1 MSRYTRQFHAA
12 VIPASM
18 LIFFSAGC
26 AKEPATTMALAPSPG
41 GAAGASASSS
51 DEGGGQVSGVVGGG
65 GRGVMGAGGGAQ
77 GVGGAAGGEDVGA
90 GVGRSDFAAGGG
102 GAAGSSLAKGGAA
115 GGASNVARGGA
126 GGGASSLAQSGSQLV
141 AAARPQPKEFGGAT
155 GLQDIHF
162 DFDKYVI
169 RPEDAELLS
178 ADADW
183 LREHPRAVI
192 LIEGHCD
199 DRGTNEYNL
208 ALGNHRAESAL
219 KFLLSRGIARSRMST
234 LSYGEERPLCTEE
247 TEECWAQNRRAHFLV
262 KHQ

>member
-1 MSRYTRQFHAA
+1 MSRYTWQLHAA

-18 LIFFSAGC
+18 LILFSAGC
-26 AKEPATTMALAPSPG
+26 AKEPATMMALAPSPG

-51 DEGGGQVSGVVGGG
+51 DEGGGQGGGVVG
-65 GRGVMGAGGGAQ
+65 RGGGAQ
-77 GVGGAAGGEDVGA
+77 DVSGGGAQDAGGG
-90 GVGRSDFAAGGG
+90 GRSDFAAGGG
-102 GAAGSSLAKGGAA
+102 GAAGSSLARGG
-115 GGASNVARGGA
+115 GGA
-126 GGGASSLAQSGSQLV
+126 GASSVAQSGSGAMV
-141 AAARPQPKEFGGAT
+141 AAARPQPKEFSGVT

-162 DFDKYVI
+162 DFDKYAL
-169 RPEDAELLS
+169 RPEDAQLLS
-178 ADADW
+178 ANAEW

-219 KFLLSRGIARSRMST
+219 KYLIAQGVARSRMSA

-247 TEECWAQNRRAHFLV
+247 TEECWARNRRAHFLV
-262 KHQ
+262 KRQ

>member
-51 DEGGGQVSGVVGGG
+51 DEGGGQVSGVVGRGG
-65 GRGVMGAGGGAQ
+65 GGVVGAGGGGQ
-77 GVGGAAGGEDVGA
+77 GVGGAGAEDVSG
-90 GVGRSDFAAGGG
+90 GVGRSDFSAGGG
-102 GAAGSSLAKGGAA
+102 GAAGSSLARGGAA
-115 GGASNVARGGA
+115 GGASSV
-126 GGGASSLAQSGSQLV
+126 AQSGSQLV
-141 AAARPQPKEFGGAT
+141 AAARPQPKEFSGAT

-162 DFDKYVI
+162 DFDKYVV
-169 RPEDAELLS
+169 RPEDTQLLS
-178 ADADW
+178 ANAEW

-219 KFLLSRGIARSRMST
+219 KYLLSRGIARSRMTT
-234 LSYGEERPLCTEE
+234 LSYGEERPLCAEE

-262 KHQ
+262 KRQ

>member
-1 MSRYTRQFHAA
+1 MSRYTRGFHAA

-26 AKEPATTMALAPSPG
+26 AKEPATSMALAPSPG
-41 GAAGASASSS
+41 GAAGTSASSS
-51 DEGGGQVSGVVGGG
+51 DEGGGQGSGVEGRGGG
-65 GRGVMGAGGGAQ
+65 GVVGAGGGAQ
-77 GVGGAAGGEDVGA
+77 GVSGAGAEDVSG
-90 GVGRSDFAAGGG
+90 GGGRSDFAAGGG
-102 GAAGSSLAKGGAA
+102 GVAGSSLA
-115 GGASNVARGGA
+115 RGGA
-126 GGGASSLAQSGSQLV
+126 GAGASSVAQSGQSMV
-141 AAARPQPKEFGGAT
+141 AAARPQPKEFSGVT

-169 RPEDAELLS
+169 RPEDAQLLS
-178 ADADW
+178 ANAEW
-183 LREHPRAVI
+183 LRDHPRAVI

-219 KFLLSRGIARSRMST
+219 KYLLSRGVARTRMST

-262 KHQ
+262 KRQ

>member
-1 MSRYTRQFHAA
+1 MSRYTRGFHAA

-26 AKEPATTMALAPSPG
+26 AKEPATSMALAPSPG
-41 GAAGASASSS
+41 GAAGTSASSS
-51 DEGGGQVSGVVGGG
+51 DEGGGQGSGVEGRGGG
-65 GRGVMGAGGGAQ
+65 GVVGAGGGAQ
-77 GVGGAAGGEDVGA
+77 GVSGAGAEDVSGD
-90 GVGRSDFAAGGG
+90 GGRSDFAAGGG
-102 GAAGSSLAKGGAA
+102 GVAGSS
-115 GGASNVARGGA
+115 VARGGA
-126 GGGASSLAQSGSQLV
+126 GAGASSVAQSGQSMV
-141 AAARPQPKEFGGAT
+141 AAARPQPKEFSGVT

-169 RPEDAELLS
+169 RPEDAQLLS
-178 ADADW
+178 ANAEW
-183 LREHPRAVI
+183 LRDHPRAVI

-219 KFLLSRGIARSRMST
+219 KYLLSRGVARTRMST

-262 KHQ
+262 KRQ

>member
-1 MSRYTRQFHAA
+1 MSRYTWQLHAA

-18 LIFFSAGC
+18 LILFSAGC

-51 DEGGGQVSGVVGGG
+51 DEGGGQGGGVVGRGG
-65 GRGVMGAGGGAQ
+65 GGVVGAGGGAQ
-77 GVGGAAGGEDVGA
+77 GMSGAGEQDVSGRGAQDAGGG
-90 GVGRSDFAAGGG
+90 GRSDFAAGGG
-102 GAAGSSLAKGGAA
+102 GAAGSSLARGG
-115 GGASNVARGGA
+115 GGA
-126 GGGASSLAQSGSQLV
+126 GASSVAQSGSGAMV
-141 AAARPQPKEFGGAT
+141 AAARPQPKEFSGVT

-169 RPEDAELLS
+169 RSEDAQLLS
-178 ADADW
+178 ANAEW

-219 KFLLSRGIARSRMST
+219 KYLLSRGIARTRMT
-234 LSYGEERPLCTEE
+234 TISYGEERPLCTEE

-262 KHQ
+262 KRQ

>member
-1 MSRYTRQFHAA
+1 MSRYTRHFHTA

-26 AKEPATTMALAPSPG
+26 AKEPATSMALAPSPG

-51 DEGGGQVSGVVGGG
+51 DEGSGQGSGVVGRGG
-65 GRGVMGAGGGAQ
+65 GGVVGAGGGAQ
-77 GVGGAAGGEDVGA
+77 GVGGAGAEDVS
-90 GVGRSDFAAGGG
+90 GVGGRSDFAAGGG
-102 GAAGSSLAKGGAA
+102 GAAGSNLARGGAA
-115 GGASNVARGGA
+115 GGASSV
-126 GGGASSLAQSGSQLV
+126 AQSGSQLV
-141 AAARPQPKEFGGAT
+141 AAARPQPKEFGGVT

-169 RPEDAELLS
+169 RPEDTQLLS
-178 ADADW
+178 ANAEW
-183 LREHPRAVI
+183 LRDHPRAVI

-219 KFLLSRGIARSRMST
+219 KYLLSRGIARTRMST

-262 KHQ
+262 KRQ

>member
-26 AKEPATTMALAPSPG
+26 AKEPATSMALAPSPG
-41 GAAGASASSS
+41 GAAGTSASSS
-51 DEGGGQVSGVVGGG
+51 DEGGGQGSGVVGRGG
-65 GRGVMGAGGGAQ
+65 GGVVGAGGGAQ
-77 GVGGAAGGEDVGA
+77 GVSGAGAEDVSG
-90 GVGRSDFAAGGG
+90 GGGHSDFAAGGG
-102 GAAGSSLAKGGAA
+102 GAAGSSLA
-115 GGASNVARGGA
+115 RGGA
-126 GGGASSLAQSGSQLV
+126 GAGASSVAQSGQSMV
-141 AAARPQPKEFGGAT
+141 AAARPQPKEFSGVT

-169 RPEDAELLS
+169 RPEDAQLLS
-178 ADADW
+178 ANAEW
-183 LREHPRAVI
+183 LRDHPRAVI

-208 ALGNHRAESAL
+208 ALGNHRAESTL
-219 KFLLSRGIARSRMST
+219 KYLLSRGVARTRMST

-262 KHQ
+262 KRQ